1 MPPAGHYDPAASCS
15 LYWPAY
21 ASVQEARPMG
31 TESATVER
39 REAGAPRKVRTT
51 PQQRGWSRFA
61 SAAQFAPSRRSAP
74 VWGEGKKRETRRRAR
89 DFSGQAKRWLGLFD
103 IVR

>member
-61 SAAQFAPSRRSAP
+61 GATQFAPSRRSAP
-74 VWGEGKKRETRRRAR
+74 RLGRKEKEKRGARAR
-89 DFSGQAKRWLGLFD
+89 DSADKRSVG
-103 IVR
+103 